1 MALAVVMPDV
11 ESLPCDYSPVT
22 SPAGCS
28 MDLEPCFNAPLNR
41 YPAGPNNNL
50 LSNMGLRYC
59 STSNMHPLKQPE
71 TQSSYQVGKLSQ
83 SCVNSGNNRLYH
95 SLENL
100 HWNADPGMY
109 TYRSMESEF
118 VLHCTSSSQWYDGTS
133 QGSQVYTMMHSPE
146 NMASCPRQGL
156 MRKDLPLFPQW
167 LFPAVED
174 WAMNGNARKGLRDKL
189 RLQSTRVSEP
199 NKPLRP
205 QPSLHNTLHSFS
217 DHEMAPHFGHLPSTG
232 QVNGKKEL
240 YAHRVTSSEEIKQ
253 EVLRRLQLQRQRS
266 TPNLA
271 LSSSQEATFS
281 KSHTSEQV
289 SSIAQSAP
297 ERKRPPMSRLHIP
310 TFEEFKRMRQKEGA
324 EDLGSSTAPS
334 SRVAQ
339 QEGQCR
345 EGNCEEKAK
354 DRLHTEAK
362 SVTDIWQNCST
373 TDAAHP
379 HGSSGEESSNGM
391 STEQASGA
399 PICTGPAPRSPLQ
412 SQSATAGEGHT
423 EKAGDSG
430 VMDTAV
436 VPFPPNRESAEGAS
450 TCCPAII
457 LDGKDLSSYG
467 AKIYKMKTDLLG
479 SALDLI
485 KKSCSAEISAKA
497 PTRLSH
503 DQHDGTDITTPQ
515 PGCQSA
521 CVAMT
526 TLACRQEACSEATGR
541 EEPREC
547 KLLGSGCRRSSSDA
561 TYEPAGSVRA
571 QRECRLR
578 PHYSDPMP
586 TDAAKRKQL
595 EMKIA
600 AAARLHSQRRDR
612 DHGMRT
618 VRGHSEPRGE
628 GRNGRLGVNRVCQH
642 RWSTVSSV
650 SADSGVVGLS
660 DEREDEED
668 PRWTRHS
675 TGPEVER
682 VDSGIGSG
690 MAPGW
695 KRPTESYKTWEAQR
709 PCPDCGHRD
718 TTREE
723 GMCERCL
730 KLRTE
735 RKEAILEFLN
745 TESSYG
751 EDLRIIKEEFYFPM
765 QSAGLLTAEQ
775 LTVVFSNVQEL
786 IDVNE
791 RFTEHLQDNI
801 DQALDQGDEDLLT
814 VCIGEIFLEFVNMLP
829 AFQTYCLKQSTSVNM
844 LNTLEKEKELLRIFL
859 DVSQNDNTALRR
871 MNLRSFLMAPLQRVT
886 KYPLLLSRIIK
897 ATNEYHPDYERLKEA
912 KSRVESHLEHI
923 NMKSKQ
929 DGTATWSLRS
939 FRRESR
945 KNREVIN
952 IEMRETSMKLVG
964 WARETTR
971 FIMEGPLQIS
981 QPADGQWVKKGSK
994 SLKFQNVQ
1002 SLLMVR
1008 TADGGVRGDQTEAFE
1023 TVQDGVLVMIKD
1035 KSSGKFAVLRE
1046 PIHLANCVVSTDP
1059 DCDDTFEVLDIRREA
1074 FVLRASDKS
1083 HTQQWFRLIKRY
1095 ACDLGLWRKRRNALP
1110 NIMINKSQSRS

>member
-11 ESLPCDYSPVT
+11 ESLPCEYSPVT

-28 MDLEPCFNAPLNR
+28 MDLEPCFGELPDPLSVLGPQLSSFPQHRNPSYINLDATLNR

-71 TQSSYQVGKLSQ
+71 TQSSYQVGKFSQ

-100 HWNADPGMY
+100 HWNADPRMY

-205 QPSLHNTLHSFS
+205 QPSLRNTLHSFS
-217 DHEMAPHFGHLPSTG
+217 DHEMASHFGHLPSTG

-240 YAHRVTSSEEIKQ
+240 YAHRVTSPEEIKQ

-281 KSHTSEQV
+281 KSHTSEHV
-289 SSIAQSAP
+289 SRIAQSAP

-339 QEGQCR
+339 QESQCR
-345 EGNCEEKAK
+345 EGNCEEKDK

-412 SQSATAGEGHT
+412 SQSTTAGEEDT
-423 EKAGDSG
+423 ENAGDSG
-430 VMDTAV
+430 IMDPAA

-485 KKSCSAEISAKA
+485 KK
-497 PTRLSH
+497 R
-503 DQHDGTDITTPQ
+503 
-515 PGCQSA
+515 
-521 CVAMT
+521 
-526 TLACRQEACSEATGR
+526 
-541 EEPREC
+541 
-547 KLLGSGCRRSSSDA
+547 
-561 TYEPAGSVRA
+561 
-571 QRECRLR
+571 
-578 PHYSDPMP
+578 
-586 TDAAKRKQL
+586 
-595 EMKIA
+595 
-600 AAARLHSQRRDR
+600 
-612 DHGMRT
+612 
-618 VRGHSEPRGE
+618 
-628 GRNGRLGVNRVCQH
+628 
-642 RWSTVSSV
+642 
-650 SADSGVVGLS
+650 
-660 DEREDEED
+660 
-668 PRWTRHS
+668 
-675 TGPEVER
+675 
-682 VDSGIGSG
+682 
-690 MAPGW
+690 
-695 KRPTESYKTWEAQR
+695 
-709 PCPDCGHRD
+709 
-718 TTREE
+718 
-723 GMCERCL
+723 
-730 KLRTE
+730 
-735 RKEAILEFLN
+735 
-745 TESSYG
+745 
-751 EDLRIIKEEFYFPM
+751 
-765 QSAGLLTAEQ
+765 
-775 LTVVFSNVQEL
+775 
-786 IDVNE
+786 
-791 RFTEHLQDNI
+791 
-801 DQALDQGDEDLLT
+801 
-814 VCIGEIFLEFVNMLP
+814 
-829 AFQTYCLKQSTSVNM
+829 
-844 LNTLEKEKELLRIFL
+844 
-859 DVSQNDNTALRR
+859 
-871 MNLRSFLMAPLQRVT
+871 
-886 KYPLLLSRIIK
+886 
-897 ATNEYHPDYERLKEA
+897 
-912 KSRVESHLEHI
+912 
-923 NMKSKQ
+923 
-929 DGTATWSLRS
+929 
-939 FRRESR
+939 
-945 KNREVIN
+945 
-952 IEMRETSMKLVG
+952 
-964 WARETTR
+964 
-971 FIMEGPLQIS
+971 
-981 QPADGQWVKKGSK
+981 
-994 SLKFQNVQ
+994 
-1002 SLLMVR
+1002 
-1008 TADGGVRGDQTEAFE
+1008 
-1023 TVQDGVLVMIKD
+1023 
-1035 KSSGKFAVLRE
+1035 
-1046 PIHLANCVVSTDP
+1046 
-1059 DCDDTFEVLDIRREA
+1059 
-1074 FVLRASDKS
+1074 
-1083 HTQQWFRLIKRY
+1083 
-1095 ACDLGLWRKRRNALP
+1095 
-1110 NIMINKSQSRS
+1110 

>member
-1 MALAVVMPDV
+1 
-11 ESLPCDYSPVT
+11 
-22 SPAGCS
+22 
-28 MDLEPCFNAPLNR
+28 
-41 YPAGPNNNL
+41 
-50 LSNMGLRYC
+50 
-59 STSNMHPLKQPE
+59 
-71 TQSSYQVGKLSQ
+71 
-83 SCVNSGNNRLYH
+83 
-95 SLENL
+95 
-100 HWNADPGMY
+100 MY

-118 VLHCTSSSQWYDGTS
+118 VLHCTSSSQWYDGSS

-146 NMASCPRQGL
+146 KMPFCPHQGL
-156 MRKDLPLFPQW
+156 LRKDLPLFPQW
-167 LFPAVED
+167 IFPAVDD
-174 WAMNGNARKGLRDKL
+174 WTMNGNARKGLRDKL
-189 RLQSTRVSEP
+189 RLQSTRVAEP

-205 QPSLHNTLHSFS
+205 QPLPSNTLNSFS
-217 DHEMAPHFGHLPSTG
+217 DHEMASHFGHLSSPG

-240 YAHRVTSSEEIKQ
+240 YAHRITSPEEIKQ
-253 EVLRRLQLQRQRS
+253 EVLRRLQLHRQRS

-271 LSSSQEATFS
+271 LISSQEANFS
-281 KSHTSEQV
+281 KSHTSEHV
-289 SSIAQSAP
+289 SSNTQSTP
-297 ERKRPPMSRLHIP
+297 ERKRPQMSRLHIP

-324 EDLGSSTAPS
+324 EGLGSSSAS
-334 SRVAQ
+334 SSGVARKK
-339 QEGQCR
+339 GQCTER
-345 EGNCEEKAK
+345 NCGENSK
-354 DRLHTEAK
+354 DRLHVGAKTFTEA
-362 SVTDIWQNCST
+362 WQNCST
-373 TDAAHP
+373 TD
-379 HGSSGEESSNGM
+379 EELIRGR
-391 STEQASGA
+391 STEEAPDG

-412 SQSATAGEGHT
+412 PQSNTAGEEHT
-423 EKAGDSG
+423 EKAGDSRS
-430 VMDTAV
+430 MNPADSSL
-436 VPFPPNRESAEGAS
+436 VPFPPNRKTAEGPS
-450 TCCPAII
+450 TCCPSLL

-467 AKIYKMKTDLLG
+467 AKIYKMKADLLG
-479 SALDLI
+479 TALDLL
-485 KKSCSAEISAKA
+485 KKSCSAEINAKA
-497 PTRLSH
+497 PVRQSH

-526 TLACRQEACSEATGR
+526 TPACRQEACSEATGR

-547 KLLGSGCRRSSSDA
+547 KLFGSGCRRSSSDA

-612 DHGMRT
+612 DNGMRT

-660 DEREDEED
+660 DEREDEDEL
-668 PRWTRHS
+668 RR
-675 TGPEVER
+675 TGCSVGSEVER

-690 MAPGW
+690 LAPAW
-695 KRPTESYKTWEAQR
+695 KRPSESFKTWEAQR

-723 GMCERCL
+723 GMCERCS

-745 TESSYG
+745 TETSYG

-786 IDVNE
+786 IDVND

-829 AFQTYCLKQSTSVNM
+829 AFQTYCLQQSTSVNM

-929 DGTATWSLRS
+929 EGTATWSLRS

-964 WARETTR
+964 WARESTR

-1008 TADGGVRGDQTEAFE
+1008 TADGGVRADQTETLE
-1023 TVQDGVLVMIKD
+1023 TVQDGVLVLIKD
-1035 KSSGKFAVLRE
+1035 KSSGKFAILRE
-1046 PIHLANCVVSTDP
+1046 PIHLANCVISTDP

-1083 HTQQWFRLIKRY
+1083 RTQQWFRLIKRY
-1095 ACDLGLWRKRRNALP
+1095 ACDLGFWRKRRNALP
-1110 NIMINKSQSRS
+1110 NIMINTSQS